1 MNPTLPSSATDQPRG
16 FRKIAP
22 ALVLFF
28 LSPFVAEFLLGN
40 ISISAFAAMIFL
52 APMYGGG
59 AVVIREVARRFHRGW
74 PTILLLALAYGL
86 IEEGIVIQT
95 LFNPHYL
102 GLSLLAEANIPSLGI
117 GGWWTPF
124 VLTLHTVWS
133 ISVPIAVTEGLFAER
148 RETPWLG
155 KVGLSVFSAL
165 FAVGCFMIFGGTH
178 RQDHFQASPAQL
190 LSVAA
195 LVVVFTTFGLSL
207 KKVSPTQPGNAPRA
221 FVVGIFTFLLGLGF
235 MSAHA
240 KLHGWTVVGVY
251 FALYLLA
258 VTTLALWSRKAA
270 WTPLHSLAAG
280 GGAMLTYA
288 CTAFPE
294 DPVIG
299 AKGTVDLIGN
309 SIFAV
314 FALFLFWRAVK
325 NQRRALAVPSDVS
338 TSAS

>member
-1 MNPTLPSSATDQPRG
+1 MNTTAPLSTSGQPRG
-16 FRKIAP
+16 FKKIAP

-40 ISISAFAAMIFL
+40 MSITAIALLVVL

-74 PTILLLALAYGL
+74 PTIILLALAYGL
-86 IEEGIVIQT
+86 IEEGILIQT

-102 GLSLLAEANIPSLGI
+102 GLSLLDEAYIPRLGI

-133 ISVPIAVTEGLFAER
+133 ISVPIAITEGLFAKR

-155 KVGLSVFSAL
+155 KIALPIFGLL
-165 FAVGCFMIFGGTH
+165 FVLGCVMIFTTTH

-190 LSVAA
+190 LSVVGLIAIIMAIAFSQKQKPARAA
-195 LVVVFTTFGLSL
+195 GSM
-207 KKVSPTQPGNAPRA
+207 PHPI
-221 FVVGIFTFLLGLGF
+221 VVGIITFLLGLGF

-240 KLHGWTVVGVY
+240 FVHAWVNVAVY
-251 FALYLLA
+251 LALYVVA
-258 VTTLALWSRKAA
+258 VLVLSLWSRRLA
-270 WTPLHSLAAG
+270 WTPLHTLAAA

-288 CTAFPE
+288 VTAFPQQ
-294 DPVIG
+294 PVLG
-299 AKGTVDLIGN
+299 ARGAVDLVGN
-309 SIFAV
+309 SV
-314 FALFLFWRAVK
+314 FAALAIILLWLATR
-325 NQRRALAVPSDVS
+325 NQRRALATPLNEPGL
-338 TSAS
+338 